1 MIDLYFSIY
10 KLEMFF
16 QNLSKNDCI
25 GNIFPKLDFLKESI
39 YTDIGGGIMIQRPE
53 YLEELKRWKDQD
65 VIKVITGVRRCG
77 KSTLFGLF
85 IDYLKENNISEE
97 QIIHVNLEDA
107 DYNFK
112 DYRELYDYI
121 NKQLDSKKQYYVFLD
136 EVQNVLGF
144 QKAVDSLYI
153 KKNVDVYITGSNAY
167 LLSGELA
174 TLLSGRY
181 IEIKMLPLSFKEYR
195 TAFHDKNDYQL
206 FLDYMKNGGMPGN
219 INILQTHPNDIDK
232 YLDGIF
238 STIVYKDIMARNN
251 ISEKM
256 VLEGI
261 LKFIFDSIGSPIST
275 KRISDTLTS
284 KGMPISNHTVENY
297 ITAFLESFLIYKAER
312 FDVKGKNLLVRD
324 YKYYVVDTGLRSYL
338 LGKKANSDMGHILE
352 NIVYLELL
360 RRGYKVYV
368 GKVDDLEVD
377 FVAENRDGLQYY
389 QVALTVRDEKVLE
402 RELRSL
408 QKTGDHYPKI
418 LLTFDMDL
426 EADYDGIKKINVVDW
441 LLENKE

>member
-1 MIDLYFSIY
+1 MQSVIERPSY
-10 KLEMFF
+10 
-16 QNLSKNDCI
+16 
-25 GNIFPKLDFLKESI
+25 LD
-39 YTDIGGGIMIQRPE
+39 
-53 YLEELKRWKDQD
+53 ELKRWKDKD
-65 VIKVITGVRRCG
+65 LIKVVTGIRRCG
-77 KSTLFGLF
+77 KSTLFELF
-85 IDYLKENNISEE
+85 INYLKDTGIKDEE
-97 QIIHVNLEDA
+97 IIHINLEDA

-112 DYRELYDYI
+112 DYKELYDYI
-121 NKQLDSKKQYYVFLD
+121 IEKIDKEKQYYIFLD
-136 EVQNVLGF
+136 EVQNVPKF

-153 KKNVDVYITGSNAY
+153 KKNIDVYITGSNAY

-181 IEIKMLPLSFKEYR
+181 IEIKMLPLSFKEYVS
-195 TAFHDKNDYQL
+195 AFNDNNYQKL

-219 INILQTHPNDIDK
+219 LSVLQTNPNDIDK

-251 ISEKM
+251 ITDKM
-256 VLEGI
+256 LLESV

-275 KRISDTLTS
+275 KKISDTLTS
-284 KGMPISNHTVENY
+284 NGITTSNHTVENY
-297 ITAFLESFLIYKAER
+297 ITAYLESFLIYKAER
-312 FDVKGKNLLVRD
+312 FDVKGKNLLARD

-368 GKVDDLEVD
+368 GKVDELGVD
-377 FVAENRDGLQYY
+377 FVTENRDGLKYY
-389 QVALTVRDEKVLE
+389 QVALTTRDEKVLE

-408 QKTGDHYPKI
+408 RKTGDHYPKY
-418 LLTFDMDL
+418 LLTLDMDL
-426 EADYDGIKKINVVDW
+426 ETDYDGITKINVIDW
-441 LLENKE
+441 LLKDK